1 MAIRARWRLARSS
14 MPEIAIVGVAAVFPG
29 AADAAAFW
37 ANIARGHDAIT
48 EVPATRWEPVFF
60 DPKTLAA
67 DRFYCRRGGF
77 VDDVAAVDPVQFGIM
92 PVAAEGAEPDQL
104 LALHVAAAALD
115 DAGLR
120 ERLPRDRTAVILGR
134 GGYLTPGMARLA
146 ARVRTPQQVATTL
159 GELWPELD
167 AATRDRVRVALMNQ
181 AGTLGPEAAIG
192 LVPNLAAS
200 RIANRLDLHGPAYTV
215 DAACASSLVAV
226 DHAVSELTRGR
237 CDVVLA
243 GGVHLCHDVTFWSVF
258 TQLGALSRAQQIRPF
273 DRDADGILIGEGAGV
288 VVLKRRADAERDGD
302 RIYAVIRGTGVTS
315 DGKESSPMRPRLAG
329 QLAALDQAWRD
340 AGCDPA
346 TVGLIEAHGTATP
359 TGDAVEL
366 TALGRFFGP
375 AADGP
380 APGLGSVK
388 SMIGHAMPAAGVA
401 GLIKAALALHHDV
414 QPPSLHCEQPRAELA
429 TTRFRVIDAA
439 APWGDRPRR
448 AGVSAFGFGGINA
461 HVVLEA
467 TAGVTAPPRRRPRST
482 TAPDAPTP
490 LLLAAASTAALAA
503 ALDGGATGGDGPA
516 RLALFDPT
524 PERRALAKKVLD
536 RGQPWRGRNELWFTP
551 RGLGAAGGRLAFVF
565 PGIEVTPPPDVSAVV
580 AELGVATPAALA
592 DPAIA
597 ARDLEHQGLAVFAL
611 GRLLDDALRAAGHAP
626 DVYAGH
632 SLGEWTGMVVSEL
645 VPPAAAATFVGGLR
659 PGSLEVPD
667 VVFAAVG
674 CGAAGAAA
682 ALDGLAD
689 VAVSHDNCPHQ
700 AIVCGKVD
708 AVRAALARLADQGV
722 LCQELPFRSGFHSPL
737 FADYLGPHRA
747 HLAALPLG
755 PPRVPMWSAT
765 SCAPYPLDP
774 DRVRALAIE
783 HLVRPVRFRELT
795 AALYA
800 DGVRGFV
807 QLGVGSVAGFVGDT
821 LRGQEHL
828 AIAASADKGDAAA
841 QAKQLARVR
850 AALWVEGWERTG
862 AAATATTT
870 TTAAPPPARPGR
882 PLALG
887 TPLIRLGKA
896 APVLPRPAIDL
907 GLVAL
912 PPSPVATTLA
922 DVLREAEASV
932 RAIAAAWAQAP
943 AASPTTA
950 AAPQRA
956 PASPPPATA
965 ASAAAATAP
974 APTAPPPRRASFRRT
989 MSVDVEPALI
999 DHCFYRQPLGWPE
1012 VSDRFPVAPMTMM
1025 LAMMR
1030 DAALALAPDRVAI
1043 ALEDVAALRWLAV
1056 APAVEVELRCERV
1069 ADDAI
1074 AVDLV
1079 GYARATVRVAA
1090 SYPPAPPVRTQPL
1103 RAPRA
1108 TPVTAD
1114 QLYVDRWMF
1123 HGPGYA
1129 GVTAMGPMSDD
1140 GVDGELTALP
1150 APGALLDCSGQ
1161 LMGWWVM
1168 QRETID
1174 RLAMPIR
1181 LTRVA
1186 LYGDD
1191 PPPGTKVACAVRFR
1205 ELSAVSAVADHEL
1218 TIAGQVWCQI
1228 DGWEDRRFDSDEPL
1242 WRVLQYPEHN
1252 ALTEPRADGY
1262 ALVREHWRTVA
1273 SRELVMRRYLGVR
1286 ERAAHDA
1293 VNPRAR
1299 RAWLLGRIAA
1309 KDAVRS
1315 YLWQRGAGPLYPVE
1329 IEIASDPDG
1338 RPRATAPGGLALAV
1352 SIAHKD
1358 DRAVALVGAAGTAP
1372 GIDLETIAP
1381 RPASFV
1387 DVAFTADELALDAG
1401 AAGGRDAWLTRL
1413 WAAKEA
1419 VAKARG
1425 TGLTDPRKLTCTA
1438 VDGDRLTI
1446 DGVVVTTR
1454 ADDAHIVA
1462 WTWLEPA

>member
-1 MAIRARWRLARSS
+1 MAIRARWRPARSI
-14 MPEIAIVGVAAVFPG
+14 MPEVAIVGVAAVFPG
-29 AADAAAFW
+29 AGDAATFW
-37 ANIARGHDAIT
+37 ANVARGHDAIT
-48 EVPATRWEPVFF
+48 EVPAARWEPVFF

-104 LALHVAAAALD
+104 LALHVAAAALA
-115 DAGLR
+115 DAGLGD
-120 ERLPRDRTAVILGR
+120 RLPRERTAVILGR

-146 ARVRTPQQVATTL
+146 ARVRTPQQLVTTL
-159 GELWPELD
+159 EELLPDLD
-167 AATRDRVRVALMNQ
+167 AATRDRVRTAFMSQ

-302 RIYAVIRGTGVTS
+302 RIYAVIRGTGITS

-329 QLAALDQAWRD
+329 QVAALTQAWRD

-366 TALGRFFGP
+366 AALGQFFGGP
-375 AADGP
+375 GGGP

-401 GLIKAALALHHDV
+401 GLIKAALALHHEV

-429 TTRFRVIDAA
+429 TTRFRVLDAA
-439 APWGDRPRR
+439 EPWGDRPRR

-461 HVVLEA
+461 HIVLEA
-467 TAGVTAPPRRRPRST
+467 TGGVAAPPRRRPRST

-490 LLLAAASTAALAA
+490 LMLAAATTAELAA
-503 ALDGGATGGDGPA
+503 ALDRGATGGDGPA

-524 PERRALAKKVLD
+524 PERRALAKKVID
-536 RGQPWRGRNELWFTP
+536 RGQAWRGRNDLWFTP

-565 PGIEVTPPPDVSAVV
+565 PGIEVAPPPDVSAVV

-592 DPAIA
+592 DPAVA

-611 GRLLDDALRAAGHAP
+611 GRLLDLALRAAGHTP

-674 CGAAGAAA
+674 CSAAGAAA
-682 ALDGLAD
+682 ALAGLAD

-700 AIVCGKVD
+700 AIVCGKVA
-708 AVRAALARLADQGV
+708 AVRAAIARLADKGV

-765 SCAPYPLDP
+765 SCAPYPHAP
-774 DRVRALAIE
+774 DAVRALAID

-795 AALYA
+795 SALYA

-821 LRGQEHL
+821 LRGQDHL

-850 AALWVEGWERTG
+850 AALWVEGWER
-862 AAATATTT
+862 AAAAE
-870 TTAAPPPARPGR
+870 TAAPTPPARPGK

-887 TPLIRLGKA
+887 TPLVRLGKA
-896 APVLPRPAIDL
+896 APVLPRAAIDL

-943 AASPTTA
+943 AAPTPPTSA
-950 AAPQRA
+950 PARPPAAHAPLAAHAPAAP
-956 PASPPPATA
+956 T
-965 ASAAAATAP
+965 
-974 APTAPPPRRASFRRT
+974 PRRHSLRRT

-1030 DAALALAPDRVAI
+1030 DAALTLAPDRVAI

-1074 AVDLV
+1074 AVELV

-1090 SYPPAPPVRTQPL
+1090 AYPPPPPARTQPL

-1108 TPVTAD
+1108 TPVSAD
-1114 QLYVDRWMF
+1114 QLYIDRWMF

-1129 GVTAMGPMSDD
+1129 GVTAMGPMGDD
-1140 GVDGELTALP
+1140 GVDGELTALS

-1191 PPPGTKVACAVRFR
+1191 PPPGTRVACAVRFR
-1205 ELSAVSAVADHEL
+1205 ELTPVSAIADHEL
-1218 TIAGQVWCQI
+1218 TIGGRVWCQI

-1242 WRVLQYPEHN
+1242 WRVLQYPELN
-1252 ALTEPRADGY
+1252 ALTEPRPDGY

-1338 RPRATAPGGLALAV
+1338 RPRAIAPGGQALAV

-1372 GIDLETIAP
+1372 GIDLEVIAA

-1387 DVAFTADELALDAG
+1387 DVAFTADELALGSGDRG
-1401 AAGGRDAWLTRL
+1401 DRDAWLTRL

-1454 ADDAHIVA
+1454 ADDDAHIVA